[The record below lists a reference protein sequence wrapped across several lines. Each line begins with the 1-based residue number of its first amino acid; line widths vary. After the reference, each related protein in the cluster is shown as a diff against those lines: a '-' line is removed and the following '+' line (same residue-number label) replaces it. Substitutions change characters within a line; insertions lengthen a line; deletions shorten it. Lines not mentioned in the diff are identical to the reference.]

1 MKKVTKRIFAAAM
14 CIAMI
19 IMSAVP
25 AFAVTYVENHDYVDC
40 SNYYIDGSKYIF
52 LIKIP
57 IGTPLE
63 AITVK
68 SAYSNTSTK
77 LSELTAYWADK
88 IEYQYSDSTSDCYMY
103 TFDCSLFGAPKY
115 SLYYYGIKLYYDYNG
130 KHYMATNTSYN
141 STTEGPGYKLV
152 R

>member
-40 SNYYIDGSKYIF
+40 ANYYIDGSKYMF
-52 LIKIP
+52 LIKVP
-57 IGTPLE
+57 IGTPID

-68 SAYSNTSTK
+68 DAYIGSTKK
-77 LSELTAYWADK
+77 LSEITNKGAEKL
-88 IEYQYSDSTSDCYMY
+88 EYKYSDSTSDCYMY
-103 TFDCSLFGAPKY
+103 SFNLSAYGTSKY
-115 SLYYYGIKLYYDYNG
+115 TWYYYGIKLYYDYNG
-130 KHYMATNTSYN
+130 NHYMATNTSYN